1 MPRTCSAIARWP
13 RRSAVRR
20 RPCGTGCG
28 RRKGTRGRPG
38 LMPEKRNRLTELG
51 PFSPRRSSTAD
62 RSRGEVHRRASCR
75 VWGRADLRGGADCPV
90 DAEPSIERPQH
101 RSGRNASSAVAPFR
115 CSGMRGARG
124 HAMRVGSA
132 QDWRRVGSRWNS
144 PFRWT
149 VAHVVGTLRPSTRR
163 SAVPRSR
170 KLRYYGTTSGGGLVN
185 RGTNG

>member
-1 MPRTCSAIARWP
+1 MPRTCSAIRSVAEKIGCTSETLRHWVRQAERDQGTTRADAR
-13 RRSAVRR
+13 
-20 RPCGTGCG
+20 
-28 RRKGTRGRPG
+28 
-38 LMPEKRNRLTELG
+38 ETESSDG
-51 PFSPRRSSTAD
+51 ARPFSPRRSSTAD